1 MNKILVFFLITTSL
15 VFANEYYA
23 KVEPIHTYKVKASV
37 SGKVD
42 YVNKDLESKHLKESK
57 LIVKID
63 DNVNKIDLKQS
74 EVKLKALLEV
84 QKLEEE
90 NLERFKQVS
99 SKSKY
104 DRDNQKIKI
113 LNAVSTVSD
122 LRTKI
127 ATLKDTIDNK
137 NLYEKN
143 SYIYEIAVEEGDYVS
158 PGTHLYTAMDL
169 SLGKLEIFIP
179 IDKAVDIQTKSIYV
193 DGEETDL
200 KISKLYNVAD
210 SQHISSYKCEII
222 IPAPQSFSSLKKI
235 EFR

>member
-1 MNKILVFFLITTSL
+1 MKKLLVFLFVTTVTL
-15 VFANEYYA
+15 YANEYYA
-23 KVEPIHTYKVKASV
+23 KVQPIHTYEVKASV

-42 YVNKDLESKHLKESK
+42 FVNKDLESKYLEKSE

-63 DNVNKIDLKQS
+63 DVVNQMDLKQS
-74 EVKLKALLEV
+74 EVKLEALLAV

-122 LRTKI
+122 LQTKI
-127 ATLKDTIDNK
+127 ATLKDTIKNK
-137 NLYEKN
+137 NLYEKDL
-143 SYIYEIAVEEGDYVS
+143 YIYEVVVEAGDYVN

-169 SLGKLEIFIP
+169 SSGKLEIFIP
-179 IDKAVDIQTKSIYV
+179 IDQAATIQTKTIYI
-193 DGEETDL
+193 DGQATDL
-200 KISKLYNVAD
+200 KISKLYDVAD
-210 SQHISSYKCEII
+210 EQHISSYKCEII
-222 IPAPQSFSSLKKI
+222 IPDPHNFSSLKKV
-235 EFR
+235 EFK

>member
-1 MNKILVFFLITTSL
+1 MKNIIVFLFLTTATL
-15 VFANEYYA
+15 FANEYYA

-37 SGKVD
+37 SGKVTFVD
-42 YVNKDLESKHLKESK
+42 KDLESKSLKESK

-63 DNVNKIDLKQS
+63 DTVNQIDLQQS

-122 LRTKI
+122 LKTKI
-127 ATLKDTIDNK
+127 ATLKDTIGNK
-137 NLYEKN
+137 NLYEKDL
-143 SYIYEIAVEEGDYVS
+143 YIYDIAVEEGDYVN
-158 PGTHLYTAMDL
+158 PGTELYTAMDL
-169 SLGKLEIFIP
+169 KNGKLEIFIP
-179 IDKAVDIQTKSIYV
+179 IDQAATIKTKTIYI
-193 DGEETDL
+193 DGEQTTL
-200 KISKLYNVAD
+200 KISKLYDVAD
-210 SQHISSYKCEII
+210 TQHISSYKCEII
-222 IPAPQSFSSLKKI
+222 LPDPKNFSSLRKV
-235 EFR
+235 EFK